1 MTERGSVQ
9 EFTRPQLASVASI
22 MLTETIREFRGS
34 IPHAA
39 TRTALNC
46 RHSQLYSAGQLK
58 DSLTDDSDSLKRVA
72 ANLRIS
78 TGNPRSI
85 REIANNVF
93 DLAQQMIDVPDEELQ
108 EFLKTPIAEKNGASQ
123 ALHDEASA
131 LGKKYR
137 VKRLISEAAQK
148 IEPVKRIA

>member
-1 MTERGSVQ
+1 MHLLS
-9 EFTRPQLASVASI
+9 
-22 MLTETIREFRGS
+22 IREFRGS

-39 TRTALNC
+39 AKTTLNC
-46 RHSQLYSAGQLK
+46 LQSNLYTPTRLGEALI
-58 DSLTDDSDSLKRVA
+58 DDTDRLQRVA
-72 ANLRIS
+72 TNLKIS
-78 TGNPRSI
+78 TRDPNRI
-85 REIANNVF
+85 REIAKKVF